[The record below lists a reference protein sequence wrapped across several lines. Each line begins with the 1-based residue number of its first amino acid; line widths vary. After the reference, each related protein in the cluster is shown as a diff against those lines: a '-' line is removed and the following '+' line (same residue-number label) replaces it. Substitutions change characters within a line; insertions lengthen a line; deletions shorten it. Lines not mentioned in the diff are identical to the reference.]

1 MALRLPANGFA
12 LSEAQ
17 APSQPHAEHSP
28 NVRWHDATITREE
41 RWGSL
46 GLSGATVWLT
56 GLPAAGK
63 STIGRTVEQMLVAM
77 GRPAYLLDGDNLRC
91 GLNGDLGF
99 DEAARI
105 ENVRRT
111 SHVARLLADSG
122 VIALVSVISPFAA
135 DRELAADLHRTEGLT
150 FVEAFV
156 CTPIAL
162 CEERDPKGLYARAR
176 AGELSG
182 MTGVDAPYEVPR
194 QPDVILRTDQLSV
207 RAAAIC
213 IVDTLKS
220 KCLLNDLND

>member
-1 MALRLPANGFA
+1 MALRVPGTADEPLDANAG
-12 LSEAQ
+12 
-17 APSQPHAEHSP
+17 SQPQVGHSP
-28 NVRWHDATITREE
+28 NVRWHDATITREQ

-63 STIGRTVEQMLVAM
+63 STIGRAVEQMLVAN

-135 DRELAADLHRTEGLT
+135 DRELAAALHRTEGLT
-150 FVEAFV
+150 FLEAFV
-156 CTPIAL
+156 CTPITL
-162 CEERDPKGLYARAR
+162 CEERDPKGLYARAH
-176 AGELSG
+176 AGELTG
-182 MTGVDAPYEVPR
+182 MTGVDSPYEVP
-194 QPDVILRTDQLSV
+194 QSPDVILRTDEMSV
-207 RAAAIC
+207 SDAAIC
-213 IVDTLKS
+213 IIETLKS

>member
-1 MALRLPANGFA
+1 MALRLRGVIPPEAEAA
-12 LSEAQ
+12 LYQGLER
-17 APSQPHAEHSP
+17 SP
-28 NVRWHDATITREE
+28 NVRWHDATISREE

-46 GLSGATVWLT
+46 GLRGATVWLT

-63 STIGRTVEQMLVAM
+63 STIGRALERMLVTQ

-111 SHVARLLADSG
+111 SHVARMLADSG
-122 VIALVSVISPFAA
+122 VITLVSVISPFAA
-135 DRELAADLHRTEGLT
+135 DRELAAALHRTEGLA

-176 AGELSG
+176 AGEISG

-194 QPDVILRTDQLSV
+194 RPDLVLRTDQQSV
-207 RAAAIC
+207 HEAAIC
-213 IVDTLKS
+213 IVDALKARR
-220 KCLLNDLND
+220 LLDEQ